1 MGALEELTAIYRDRG
16 TAARAW
22 KAGGGKVVAYVS
34 SSAPEELIAA
44 AGFLPYRLSG
54 DPEAGFEALGRY
66 YYPLAD
72 KSVPGSR
79 VMSLEF
85 INSIMALVFEGRF
98 DFADVLVIPY
108 ARKAVLALY
117 GQFSAVRE
125 AYPELKIPE
134 LYLLD
139 RTITPYYAGG
149 LYNRERIFD
158 FKARLAQ
165 WAGAPVTDAAL
176 SAAIAEG
183 NETRRLLAE
192 LNGLRAEAKVSGAE
206 ALAVFGASRFMP
218 KGEFNRLLTAA
229 LPDLAARPP
238 RTGPKLFVSGSPL
251 DNTSPYEIV
260 EACGA
265 TVVGESHDWGAPM
278 ADLPLR
284 AAGDP
289 TEAVAERFHKSP
301 PDLIFPLDAAVAD
314 VVARARACGAE
325 GAVFHVYRHDD
336 HELFDVPAK
345 RAALEAA
352 GVPTLYLQ
360 EQPYRLAD
368 PAPVRDAV
376 TAFLANVRS

>member
-1 MGALEELTAIYRDRG
+1 MGALEELTAVYRDRG
-16 TAARAW
+16 AAARSW
-22 KAGGGKVVAYVS
+22 KAKGGKVAAYVS
-34 SSAPEELIAA
+34 SSMPEELVTA

-54 DPEAGFEALGRY
+54 DPETGFEALGRY

-108 ARKAVLALY
+108 ARKAILALHSH
-117 GQFSAVRE
+117 FSAAQD
-125 AYPELKIPE
+125 AYPELNIPE

-149 LYNRERIFD
+149 IYNRKRILD
-158 FKARLAQ
+158 FKAKLGE
-165 WAGAPVTDAAL
+165 WTGTPVTDARL

-192 LNGLRAEAKVSGAE
+192 LNGLRVEAKVSGAE

-218 KGEFNRLLTAA
+218 KAEFNRLLTAA
-229 LPDLAARPP
+229 LPDLAVRPP
-238 RTGPKLFVSGSPL
+238 RTGPKLFVAGSPL
-251 DNTSPYEIV
+251 DNASLYEVI
-260 EACGA
+260 ERCGA

-278 ADLPLR
+278 ADLPVR
-284 AAGDP
+284 DAGDP

-314 VVARARACGAE
+314 VVARAKASGAD

-352 GVPTLYLQ
+352 GLSTLYLQ
-360 EQPYRLAD
+360 EQPYRIAD
-368 PAPVRDAV
+368 PAPVREAT
-376 TAFLANVRS
+376 TAFLDRLRS

>member
-1 MGALEELTAIYRDRG
+1 MPALDELTAVYRDRG
-16 TAARAW
+16 AAARAW
-22 KAGGGKVVAYVS
+22 KAKGGKVIAYVS
-34 SSAPEELIAA
+34 SSMPEELVTA

-98 DFADVLVIPY
+98 DFADLLVIPY

-117 GQFSAVRE
+117 SHFA
-125 AYPELKIPE
+125 AAKAAFPELTIPE

-149 LYNRERIFD
+149 LYSRDRVLD
-158 FKARLAQ
+158 FKARLGE
-165 WAGAPVTDAAL
+165 WAGAPVADAAL

-192 LNGLRAEAKVSGAE
+192 LNRLRAQAKVPGAE

-218 KGEFNRLLTAA
+218 KGVFNRLLAAA
-229 LPDLAARPP
+229 LPKLATRPP
-238 RTGPKLFVSGSPL
+238 RPGPKLFVSGSPL
-251 DNTSPYEIV
+251 DNTRLYEVI

-265 TVVGESHDWGAPM
+265 TIVGESHDWGAPM

-284 AAGDP
+284 EAGDP
-289 TEAVAERFHKSP
+289 TEAAVERFHKSP
-301 PDLIFPLDAAVAD
+301 PDLIFPLDAAVGD
-314 VVARARACGAE
+314 VVDRATACGAD

-368 PAPVRDAV
+368 PAPVREAT
-376 TAFLANVRS
+376 TAFLVSLRS

>member
-1 MGALEELTAIYRDRG
+1 MALDELIAIYRDRG
-16 TAARAW
+16 AAARAW
-22 KAGGGKVVAYVS
+22 KAAGGKVVAYVS

-85 INSIMALVFEGRF
+85 INSIMQLVFVGRF

-108 ARKAVLALY
+108 ARKAILALY
-117 GQFSAVRE
+117 GHFSAAKE
-125 AYPELKIPE
+125 AFPELNIPE

-139 RTITPYYAGG
+139 RTITPFYAGG
-149 LYNRERIFD
+149 LYNRDRIFD
-158 FKARLAQ
+158 FKAKLET
-165 WAGAPVTDAAL
+165 WAGAPVADAAL
-176 SAAIAEG
+176 AGAIAEG

-192 LNGLRAEAKVSGAE
+192 LNGLRAEAKVAGAE
-206 ALAVFGASRFMP
+206 ALAIFGASRFMP
-218 KGEFNRLLTAA
+218 KAEFNRLLAAA
-229 LPDLAARPP
+229 LPDLAARPSRP
-238 RTGPKLFVSGSPL
+238 GPKLFVSGSPL
-251 DNTSPYEIV
+251 DNVSLYEVI
-260 EACGA
+260 EGCGA

-278 ADLPLR
+278 ADLPVR
-284 AAGDP
+284 TAGDP

-314 VVARARACGAE
+314 RVARVKACGAD
-325 GAVFHVYRHDD
+325 GAVCHVYRHDD

-368 PAPVRDAV
+368 PAPVREAV
-376 TAFLANVRS
+376 SGFLPNLRS